1 MWTIFAAV
9 ARARAE
15 GADYGK
21 VTASLRQGGRVEDGP
36 REGIFVDITCPQKGA
51 VCTPKTR

>member
-36 REGIFVDITCPQKGA
+36 
-51 VCTPKTR
+51 